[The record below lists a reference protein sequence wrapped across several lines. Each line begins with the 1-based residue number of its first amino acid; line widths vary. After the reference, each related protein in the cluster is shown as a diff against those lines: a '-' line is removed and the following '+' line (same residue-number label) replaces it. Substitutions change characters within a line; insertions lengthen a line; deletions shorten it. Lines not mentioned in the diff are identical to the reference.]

1 MKVGDRVLGYW
12 EETMDWYPGRVT
24 CVKLVRGRY
33 SFEVDYD
40 PGEDGASDTS
50 TNSREGVRHLL
61 QTGDEA
67 ADFYGGTWVVSRF
80 IDEPGESLKYHCT
93 RKTSGTRR
101 SFSPVSEKKPAALY
115 LPADRTDATL
125 APRRAKQRS
134 DDRAIR
140 AKQRQQ
146 KAKRQSASMP
156 GDGTPNRDRKKKK
169 SNVAGTGGSRRGG
182 KAAKKRKDQASSSD
196 DTERSKRSRTSGSG
210 GAAMASV
217 GHGRGTTLLV
227 NKWAWV
233 RARSCCRGST
243 HERGTG
249 QPSVRRDLVSSY

>member
-24 CVKLVRGRY
+24 CVKQVRGRDA
-33 SFEVDYD
+33 FEVEYD
-40 PGEDGASDTS
+40 PDEDGASDTS
-50 TNSREGVRHLL
+50 TNGREGVRHLL

-115 LPADRTDATL
+115 IPADRTDATL

-182 KAAKKRKDQASSSD
+182 KAAKNGRIRLRAQTTPNGA
-196 DTERSKRSRTSGSG
+196 RGLGRQVLAARQWQVWAMVG
-210 GAAMASV
+210 GLPCS
-217 GHGRGTTLLV
+217 
-227 NKWAWV
+227 
-233 RARSCCRGST
+233 
-243 HERGTG
+243 
-249 QPSVRRDLVSSY
+249 